1 MFPDILN
8 VVPRPLILAAAVYG
22 TVSWLITGPLVAER
36 MAETRFLPACVA
48 GLRAQPL
55 PKDPAEAMLD
65 GLRNLP
71 LLNDPLMRSLGID
84 RYLDLVRPRDQVA
97 KSRRG
102 NPDMR
107 CRCLVD
113 QAIAQSQTDWA
124 LYAGSLRLIVRPE
137 IARFDGLVARL
148 DEEGACHDR

>member
-8 VVPRPLILAAAVYG
+8 VVPRPLVLAGAIYG
-22 TVSWLITGPLVAER
+22 AVSWSVTGPLVAER

-48 GLRAQPL
+48 GLKAQPL
-55 PKDPAEAMLD
+55 PKDPAEAVLD
-65 GLRNLP
+65 VLRNSP

-84 RYLDLVRPRDQVA
+84 RDLDLARPRDQAA

-102 NPDMR
+102 NPDTR

-113 QAIAQSQTDWA
+113 QAIVQSQTAWA

-137 IARFDGLVARL
+137 VARIDGLVARL
-148 DEEGACHDR
+148 DEEGACNDR